1 MDLELPDPLTVD
13 LDGPVAYRLWDG
25 PDERT
30 FVLLH
35 GLGGSGLNWLQVAPG
50 LARLG
55 RVLVPD
61 LLGFGETPR
70 AGRSSKMMAQRR
82 MLSALIREVGGGRA
96 ILGGN
101 SMGGGIGIV
110 TAAVDPAAVAGMVLT
125 ASIFPWV
132 RGWRPHPLV
141 VAAFAAYRNPVAGE
155 WLVRR
160 RFGPVDPQLA
170 VRASLAMIA
179 ADARSVPPEMVRLM
193 AAQVRARSEDPDA
206 GPAFLEAARSMLR
219 LGQLPARA
227 AAAIDAI
234 RCPVLVLHGRRDRL
248 VPASYAEAVLRS
260 HPDWSGLIF
269 PDLGHV
275 PQMEAPDRWLAEVA
289 DWHAGIDPSGEVSRA
304 RRR

>member
-1 MDLELPDPLTVD
+1 MALELPEPTTVD
-13 LDGPVAYRLWDG
+13 LDGPVRYRSWDG
-25 PDERT
+25 PQETT

-35 GLGGSGLNWLQVAPG
+35 GLGGSNLNWAQVAPG
-50 LARLG
+50 LAGLG

-70 AGRSSKMMAQRR
+70 AGRSSKLMAQRR

-96 ILGGN
+96 ILAGN

-110 TAAVDPAAVAGMVLT
+110 TAAVDPDAVAGLVLT
-125 ASIFPWV
+125 ASIFPQV

-141 VAAFAAYRNPVAGE
+141 VAAFAAYRSPVAGE

-170 VRASLAMIA
+170 VRASLGMIA

-227 AAAIDAI
+227 AATIDAI
-234 RCPVLVLHGRRDRL
+234 QCPVLVLHGRRDRL
-248 VPASYAEAVLRS
+248 VPAAYAEDVLRS
-260 HPDWSGLIF
+260 HPDWSGRIF

-289 DWHAGIDPSGEVSRA
+289 EWSA
-304 RRR
+304 RVE

>member
-1 MDLELPDPLTVD
+1 MDVE
-13 LDGPVAYRLWDG
+13 GPATSRVRHG
-25 PDERT
+25 PHERT

-50 LARLG
+50 LARIG

-70 AGRSSKMMAQRR
+70 AGRSSTLMAQRR
-82 MLSALIREVGGGRA
+82 MLSALIREVGGGRV
-96 ILGGN
+96 ILAGN
-101 SMGGGIGIV
+101 SMGGGIGIL
-110 TAAVDPAAVAGMVLT
+110 TAAVDPRAVAGLVLT
-125 ASIFPWV
+125 ASIFPQV

-141 VAAFAAYRNPVAGE
+141 VAAFAAYRSPVAGE

-219 LGQLPARA
+219 LGRSPARA
-227 AAAIDAI
+227 AGAIDAI

-248 VPASYAEAVLRS
+248 VPAAYAEDVLRS
-260 HPDWSGLIF
+260 HPDWSGRVF

-289 DWHAGIDPSGEVSRA
+289 DWSRVIG
-304 RRR
+304 